1 MDTVSTTV
9 LDKREERIRS
19 MFSAIAPRYD
29 FLNHLLSLN
38 IDRWWRRRTVQ
49 LVPPDLNDP
58 APILDVCTGTGDLA
72 LEFDRAAKGQREIVG
87 TDFCLPMLLPA
98 VRKSA
103 RAKAEGRISFLE
115 ADTQQLPFEDDQFQI
130 VSVAFGLR
138 NVTDMN
144 RGLAEMVRVA
154 KPGGRVAILE
164 FSRPTGFIGFM
175 YKFYFRRILP
185 TVGQWFSSSPD
196 KAYEYLPASVLSFPD
211 GEALAV
217 VMREHGLEDV
227 RYHAFTFG
235 IATLYIG
242 RKKVATPTQVK

>member
-1 MDTVSTTV
+1 VSTSL

-19 MFSAIAPRYD
+19 MFAAIAPRYD

-38 IDRWWRRRTVQ
+38 IDRWWRRRAVQ

-72 LEFDRAAKGQREIVG
+72 LEYHRASKGQLEILG

-103 RAKAEGRISFLE
+103 RAKAQGRVHFLE
-115 ADTQQLPFEDDQFQI
+115 ADTQRLPFPDNQFQI

-144 RGLAEMVRVA
+144 RGLAEMIRVA
-154 KPGGRVAILE
+154 KPGGRLVILE
-164 FSRPTGFIGFM
+164 FSRPRGIIGFL
-175 YKFYFRRILP
+175 YTFYFRRILP
-185 TVGQWFSSSPD
+185 FVGQWFSRSPD

-211 GEALAV
+211 GEALAT
-217 VMREHGLEDV
+217 VMRQHGLEQV
-227 RYHAFTFG
+227 RFYPFTFG
-235 IATLYIG
+235 IATLYVG
-242 RKKVATPTQVK
+242 HKKSILQL